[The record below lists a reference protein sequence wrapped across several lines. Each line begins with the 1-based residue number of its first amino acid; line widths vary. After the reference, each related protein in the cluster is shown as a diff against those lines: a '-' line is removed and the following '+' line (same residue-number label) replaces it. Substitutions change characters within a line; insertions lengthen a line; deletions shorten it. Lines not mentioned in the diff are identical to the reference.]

1 VNFLNYIAK
10 EEEIEFGEKIYWRL
24 EVTPAPIRLVLHN
37 WRIEDGEQKNPWC
50 SSVLVSDIDPQS
62 VTVEE
67 PLDKGELYRL
77 KLRCHFYRDAISE
90 RCEYNSAFN
99 RRSVVLHL
107 SIATDVADVG
117 FVKES
122 LQKFLAANGARPAI
136 LQRDAAVDLLKPVKL
151 ALEPAL
157 RTKIHSRDK
166 KTTFRQTVTVNG
178 ETIQIIRTMK
188 RFAGR
193 KSIPFWELP
202 MRFWKVRKQL
212 TPAIET
218 DTFELLSMDTT
229 KGDVRKVPEE
239 ENVWIA
245 SLYSVARLDTRLCQ
259 NSANHIFRMWYLG
272 VLFPTEAEA
281 DHFVK
286 TCAIAVDGI
295 RERFSGLHQQ

>member
-1 VNFLNYIAK
+1 
-10 EEEIEFGEKIYWRL
+10 
-24 EVTPAPIRLVLHN
+24 
-37 WRIEDGEQKNPWC
+37 
-50 SSVLVSDIDPQS
+50 
-62 VTVEE
+62 
-67 PLDKGELYRL
+67 
-77 KLRCHFYRDAISE
+77 
-90 RCEYNSAFN
+90 
-99 RRSVVLHL
+99 
-107 SIATDVADVG
+107 
-117 FVKES
+117 
-122 LQKFLAANGARPAI
+122 
-136 LQRDAAVDLLKPVKL
+136 
-151 ALEPAL
+151 
-157 RTKIHSRDK
+157 
-166 KTTFRQTVTVNG
+166 
-178 ETIQIIRTMK
+178 
-188 RFAGR
+188 
-193 KSIPFWELP
+193 